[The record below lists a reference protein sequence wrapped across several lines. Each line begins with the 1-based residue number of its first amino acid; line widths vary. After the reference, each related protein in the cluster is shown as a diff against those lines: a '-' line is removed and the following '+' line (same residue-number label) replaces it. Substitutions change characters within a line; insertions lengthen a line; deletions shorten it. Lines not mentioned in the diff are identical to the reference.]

1 MKNIAV
7 LLVLV
12 LYSVPVFSQPV
23 KNVPGLSLISQKNLM
38 KTVTFLS
45 SKELGGR
52 LSGSE
57 GYNKAA
63 SYMANEFSKLGLK
76 PFGDSAYYQKLNVEY
91 NEIYSPVKLNLIEDG
106 QRLDSSRHL
115 KKEYKLGKDFVCR
128 ELTGSGHVTA
138 PVVFCGYGLSKPEFG
153 YDDYAAADVKGK
165 IVIVFKA
172 NPAWK
177 MNDTSNWGNGYP
189 RFKAKLAK
197 EHGAVGMLI
206 VSLPND
212 AKPQK
217 TIISVLEGGCN
228 DDENFPQFHI
238 DIPVVD
244 EILAG
249 SGFTLKDLQTKIDSS
264 KQPFAVQTASIIEM
278 EVHSKYTK
286 EQPTMNIV
294 GKLEGSD
301 PELRN
306 AYVVVGA
313 HLDHVGEQAGEIYAP
328 GANDNASGS
337 AAVLEIARAF
347 AKDKIKPKRSIIFV
361 LFASEELG
369 LIGSKYFVD
378 HSPVPLE
385 KITAMI
391 NLDCIGYGDS
401 IQIGNGKSSPNL
413 WKIARHQDSLYTK
426 MMVEATWNGGGA
438 DAGPFHDKGIPAAYF
453 VTTNS
458 YAHLHYMTDEPETLN
473 KSLFEK
479 ITKLAF
485 LTVFEVTTNG
495 YMREDVVR

>member
-1 MKNIAV
+1 MKYVAV

-12 LYSVPVFSQPV
+12 LYSVSIFSQPA
-23 KNVPGLSLISQKNLM
+23 KNMPGLSNISQKYLM
-38 KTVTFLS
+38 KTVTYLA

-63 SYMANEFSKLGLK
+63 SYMANEFSKLGLN
-76 PFGDSAYYQKLNVEY
+76 PFGDSAYYQNLNVEY

-106 QRLDSSRHL
+106 NL

-153 YDDYAAADVKGK
+153 YDDYAAVDVKGK
-165 IVIVFKA
+165 IVIVFKS
-172 NPAWK
+172 NPPWK

-197 EHGAVGMLI
+197 EHGAVGILI

-217 TIISVLEGGCN
+217 AIISVLEGGGEQ
-228 DDENFPQFHI
+228 DENFPQFHI

-244 EILAG
+244 EILTG

-264 KQPFAVQTASIIEM
+264 KQSFAVQTASIIEM

-286 EQPTMNIV
+286 EKPTMNIV

-301 PELRN
+301 PKLKNE
-306 AYVVVGA
+306 YVVVGA

-347 AKDKIKPKRSIIFV
+347 VKSKVKPKRSIIFV
-361 LFASEELG
+361 LLASEELG

-385 KITAMI
+385 KITSMI
-391 NLDCIGYGDS
+391 NLDCVGYGDS
-401 IQIGNGKSSPNL
+401 IQIGNGKSAPNL
-413 WKIARHQDSLYTK
+413 WKIAKHQDSLYTK
-426 MMVEATWNGGGA
+426 MMVEATWKGGGA

-458 YAHLHYMTDEPETLN
+458 YAHLHYMTDTPETLN

-479 ITKLAF
+479 ITKLAYC
-485 LTVFEVTTNG
+485 TTFEVVQGRYN
-495 YMREDVVR
+495 REEIVK

>member
-1 MKNIAV
+1 MKNVAA
-7 LLVLV
+7 LLLLV
-12 LYSVPVFSQPV
+12 LYSVPILGQPA
-23 KNVPGLSLISQKNLM
+23 KNVPGLSIISQKNLM

-63 SYMANEFSKLGLK
+63 SYMASEFSKLKLK

-106 QRLDSSRHL
+106 
-115 KKEYKLGKDFVCR
+115 KVTKEYKLGKDFVCR
-128 ELTGSGHVTA
+128 ELTGSGHITA

-153 YDDYAAADVKGK
+153 YDDYAAVNVKGK
-165 IVIVFKA
+165 IVIVFKS
-172 NPAWK
+172 NPSWK

-212 AKPQK
+212 AKPQT
-217 TIISVLEGGCN
+217 TIISVLEGGGEQ
-228 DDENFPQFHI
+228 DENFPQFHI
-238 DIPVVD
+238 DIPIAD

-264 KQPFAVQTASIIEM
+264 KQPFVVQTASTIEM

-286 EQPTMNIV
+286 EKPTMNIV

-306 AYVVVGA
+306 EYVVVGA

-347 AKDKIKPKRSIIFV
+347 IKGKIKPKRSIIFV

-378 HSPVPLE
+378 NPPVPLE

-401 IQIGNGKSSPNL
+401 IQVGNGKSSPNL
-413 WKIARHQDSLYTK
+413 WNVAHHQDSLFTK
-426 MMVEATWNGGGA
+426 MMVGATWSGGGA

-458 YAHLHYMTDEPETLN
+458 YTHLHCMTDTPETLN
-473 KSLFEK
+473 KTLFEE
-479 ITKLAF
+479 ITKLAY
-485 LTVFEVTTNG
+485 LTAFEVVNG
-495 YMREDVVR
+495 GYDREEVLK